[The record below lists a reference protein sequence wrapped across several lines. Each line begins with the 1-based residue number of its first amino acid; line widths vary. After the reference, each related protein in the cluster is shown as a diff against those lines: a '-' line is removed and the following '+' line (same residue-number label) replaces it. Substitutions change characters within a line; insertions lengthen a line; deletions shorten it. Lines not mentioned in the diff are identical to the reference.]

1 MMKRWGV
8 LLLAVALAGC
18 DVEQVEDAVRSLGSE
33 LAEMSMSELG
43 DLAARVM
50 EDPSAADS
58 LLAANGIDVDELD
71 AIVQNL
77 GQEAERIGSAL
88 ADVPVGDLG
97 QLASRI
103 ADDRSVADSLLTA
116 HGVDAG
122 QLDEV
127 LDRIGPDAEA
137 VAAYLAK
144 LAEEQGR

>member
-1 MMKRWGV
+1 MKRWSV
-8 LLLAVALAGC
+8 LLLTVALIGC
-18 DVEQVEDAVRSLGSE
+18 DVDQVEDAVRSLGSE
-33 LAEMSMSELG
+33 LADMSMSELG
-43 DLAARVM
+43 ALATRVM

-71 AIVQNL
+71 AIVENL
-77 GQEAERIGSAL
+77 GQEAERIGAAL

-103 ADDRSVADSLLTA
+103 ADDRTVADSLLAA
-116 HGVDAG
+116 HGIDAG
-122 QLDEV
+122 QLDDV

>member
-1 MMKRWGV
+1 MKRWSV
-8 LLLAVALAGC
+8 LLLSVALIGC
-18 DVEQVEDAVRSLGSE
+18 DVDQVEDAVRSLGSE
-33 LAEMSMSELG
+33 LADMSMSELG
-43 DLAARVM
+43 ALATRVM

-71 AIVQNL
+71 AIVENL
-77 GQEAERIGSAL
+77 GQEAERIGAAL

-103 ADDRSVADSLLTA
+103 ADDRTVADSLLSE
-116 HGVDAG
+116 HGIDAG